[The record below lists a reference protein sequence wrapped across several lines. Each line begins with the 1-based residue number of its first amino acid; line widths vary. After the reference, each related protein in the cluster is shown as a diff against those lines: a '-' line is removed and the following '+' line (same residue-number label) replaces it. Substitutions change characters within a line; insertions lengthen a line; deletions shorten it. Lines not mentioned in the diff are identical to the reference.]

1 MSQNQLEK
9 QIRRL
14 EAKQT
19 NFYLEYTT
27 VILSDSKARYVEQEL
42 FQRLR
47 KSFSGC
53 MRAVQ
58 LLMDNLEIKLHR
70 HLRILLYI
78 WVGTCNLTRKNGD
91 FIELKSRD
99 NLAVHELTKTYKE
112 IYAFVY
118 DFPTVK
124 LSFLEL
130 PYY

>member
-19 NFYLEYTT
+19 NFYLEYTP

-47 KSFSGC
+47 KSFSGG

-58 LLMDNLEIKLHR
+58 LLMIN
-70 HLRILLYI
+70 
-78 WVGTCNLTRKNGD
+78 
-91 FIELKSRD
+91 
-99 NLAVHELTKTYKE
+99 
-112 IYAFVY
+112 
-118 DFPTVK
+118 
-124 LSFLEL
+124 
-130 PYY
+130 